1 MLMGEAF
8 FWAISSVSQTQCF
21 LCGLW
26 TVASSYQPGVYL
38 FCLIME
44 ARVVSN
50 SPWNQVCTWTPG
62 LAASS
67 YQCPGF
73 QMFLSTFCFNVQMQF
88 IDYLYI
94 ATMENCFYSICTF
107 YRHFNA
113 IHLYKVCITCIWWFH
128 QASMVTLQNGYMYS
142 WLYVLFKM
150 HRTIQLLDSKSALH
164 LII

>member
-8 FWAISSVSQTQCF
+8 FWAISSVPQTQCF

-44 ARVVSN
+44 ARVASN
-50 SPWNQVCTWTPG
+50 SPCNQVCTWTPG

-73 QMFLSTFCFNVQMQF
+73 QVFLNTFCFNVQMQF

-94 ATMENCFYSICTF
+94 VTMENCFFIAYVHFIDILMLSICIKYASLAF
-107 YRHFNA
+107 DDFIR
-113 IHLYKVCITCIWWFH
+113 
-128 QASMVTLQNGYMYS
+128 QA

-150 HRTIQLLDSKSALH
+150 VICTHGYMYSSKCTEPYSYLTASLLF
-164 LII
+164 I